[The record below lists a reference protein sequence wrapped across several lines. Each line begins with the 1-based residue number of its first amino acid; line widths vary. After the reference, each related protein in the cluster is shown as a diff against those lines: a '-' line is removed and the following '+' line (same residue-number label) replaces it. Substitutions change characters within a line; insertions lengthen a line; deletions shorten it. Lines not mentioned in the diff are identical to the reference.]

1 LRMVRRPPRSPTKL
15 GGDLNFTARETVFE
29 CARFLPRAPFVAK
42 ASSPSGR
49 TWMVPRWPVFDE
61 WKHLFSALTS
71 MAKGDDVLM
80 GLRVTALSV
89 VADPYADIVINLKK

>member
-1 LRMVRRPPRSPTKL
+1 
-15 GGDLNFTARETVFE
+15 
-29 CARFLPRAPFVAK
+29 
-42 ASSPSGR
+42 
-49 TWMVPRWPVFDE
+49 MVPRWPVFDE